1 MKRLLSFTFVLL
13 SIALFWFGCT
23 KLEKT
28 GTIYGTVTDQATG
41 EPVKEAHV
49 EFSPV
54 GLETTTG
61 NDGWYQFSEVKS
73 GEYKM
78 VVSKNGYT
86 SSEKSGIL
94 IEEGPVRCDL
104 QLESIP
110 SFEYGGHSYMV
121 APNADDVMTLADAN
135 SYCQGL
141 TQYGFS
147 DWRLPTKAELEQMY
161 INKDQIGDFLNKVYW
176 SSSYSSTQNAVDL
189 YYVIHFLN
197 GNVMEANPGSKLR
210 FRPIR
215 LNH

>member
-1 MKRLLSFTFVLL
+1 MHRPIFFYTIFLALTLLCQ
-13 SIALFWFGCT
+13 GCKNET
-23 KLEKT
+23 T
-28 GTIYGTVTDQATG
+28 GTLYGVITDSRTG
-41 EPVKEAHV
+41 EPVKEANV
-49 EFSPV
+49 ELSSV
-54 GLETTTG
+54 GLQTLTG
-61 NDGWYQFSEVKS
+61 SDGWYKFSEVKS

-78 VVSKNGYT
+78 VVTKNGYN

-94 IEEGPVRCDL
+94 VEEGPVRCDL

-176 SSSYSSTQNAVDL
+176 SSTYSSTQNGKDR
-189 YYVIHFLN
+189 YFVIHFLN
-197 GNVMEANPGSKLR
+197 GNVIEAIPESKLR
-210 FRPIR
+210 VRPIR
-215 LNH
+215 LDH

>member
-1 MKRLLSFTFVLL
+1 MHRPIFFYTIFLALTLLCQ
-13 SIALFWFGCT
+13 GCKNET
-23 KLEKT
+23 T
-28 GTIYGTVTDQATG
+28 GTLYGVITDSRTG
-41 EPVKEAHV
+41 EPVKEANV
-49 EFSPV
+49 ELSSV
-54 GLETTTG
+54 GLQTLTG
-61 NDGWYQFSEVKS
+61 ADGWYQFSEVKS

-121 APNADDVMTLADAN
+121 APNADDVMTLAYAN

-141 TQYGFS
+141 THYGFS

-161 INKDQIGDFLNKVYW
+161 INKDQIGNFLNKVYW
-176 SSSYSSTQNAVDL
+176 SSTYSSTQNAVDL

-210 FRPIR
+210 VRPIR
-215 LNH
+215 LDH

>member
-1 MKRLLSFTFVLL
+1 MKKLI
-13 SIALFWFGCT
+13 SIIIILF
-23 KLEKT
+23 
-28 GTIYGTVTDQATG
+28 TVTLLWTGCKNETIGTLYGVVTDSRSG
-41 EPVKEAHV
+41 EPVKEANV
-49 EFSPV
+49 ELSSA
-54 GLETTTG
+54 GLQTYTG
-61 NDGWYQFSEVKS
+61 ADGWYKFSEVKS
-73 GEYKM
+73 GEYEM
-78 VVSKNGYT
+78 IVA
-86 SSEKSGIL
+86 KSGYSTIKKTDIR
-94 IEEGPVRCDL
+94 IEGGPVRFDV

-161 INKDQIGDFLNKVYW
+161 FNKDQIGDFLDKVYW
-176 SSSYSSTQNAVDL
+176 SSTYSSTQNAVDL

-210 FRPIR
+210 VRPIR
-215 LNH
+215 FNH

>member
-78 VVSKNGYT
+78 IVTKSGYT

-161 INKDQIGDFLNKVYW
+161 IDKDQIGDFLNKVYW
-176 SSSYSSTQNAVDL
+176 SSTYSSTQNAVDL

-197 GNVMEANPGSKLR
+197 GTEMEANPGSKLR
-210 FRPIR
+210 VRPIR
-215 LNH
+215 LDH

>member
-1 MKRLLSFTFVLL
+1 MHKPIFFYTIFLVLTLLCQ
-13 SIALFWFGCT
+13 GCKNET
-23 KLEKT
+23 T
-28 GTIYGTVTDQATG
+28 GTLYGVITDSRTG
-41 EPVKEAHV
+41 EPVKEANV
-49 EFSPV
+49 ELSSV
-54 GLETTTG
+54 GLQTLTG
-61 NDGWYQFSEVKS
+61 SDGWYQFSEVKS

-161 INKDQIGDFLNKVYW
+161 INKDKIGDFLNKVYW
-176 SSSYSSTQNAVDL
+176 SSTYSSTQNAVDL

-210 FRPIR
+210 VRPIR
-215 LNH
+215 LDH

>member
-1 MKRLLSFTFVLL
+1 MQKTTLIFAIFLAVILLW
-13 SIALFWFGCT
+13 AGCKNET
-23 KLEKT
+23 T
-28 GTIYGTVTDQATG
+28 GTLYGVVTDSRTG
-41 EPVKEAHV
+41 EPVTEANV
-49 EFSPV
+49 ELSSV
-54 GLETTTG
+54 GLQTLTG
-61 NDGWYQFSEVKS
+61 SDGWYQFSEVKS
-73 GEYKM
+73 GEYKI
-78 VVSKNGYT
+78 VVTKSGYD

-94 IEEGPVRCDL
+94 VEEGPVRCDL

-161 INKDQIGDFLNKVYW
+161 INKDPIGDFLNKVYW
-176 SSSYSSTQNAVDL
+176 SSTYSSTQNAVDL

-210 FRPIR
+210 VRPIR
-215 LNH
+215 LDH